1 MTKKENIPMR
11 KHATLLLA
19 SAAVALS
26 ASGAFAMPGPM
37 YPGDHLVDYD
47 PVNQA
52 YEWRLNNDGGSTV
65 QPGYNAY
72 AAAKR
77 QHVVTTRSFDQI
89 DPWQKARI
97 DDESEARGD

>member
-1 MTKKENIPMR
+1 MR
-11 KHATLLLA
+11 KHTTLLLA

-26 ASGAFAMPGPM
+26 ASGAFARSAM

-47 PVNQA
+47 PINQA
-52 YEWRLNNDGGSTV
+52 YEWRLNDDGGATV
-65 QPGYNAY
+65 QPGYHAF

-77 QHVVTTRSFDQI
+77 VHTVAPRTSDEL

-97 DDESEARGD
+97 DDANEARGD